1 MKKILIV
8 FHSQEAGNTERMAE
22 LVARGCAQVPGVQ
35 VSMINTNERRVD
47 MRRLERADGL
57 ALGTPD
63 YFTYMAGG
71 LKMFFDDATLAQ
83 WRGANIK
90 GKPCVAF
97 CTHGGGGGGIRSVEG
112 LAKHMGWEKVA
123 PSVICQGRPKGEAI
137 KQAVALGKALAQRI
151 ASAK

>member
-8 FHSQEAGNTERMAE
+8 FHSQEAGNTKRMAE
-22 LVARGCAQVPGVQ
+22 LVARGCRQVRGVQ
-35 VSMINTNERRVD
+35 VSMVNTNERRVD
-47 MRRLERADGL
+47 MRRLEAADGL

-97 CTHGGGGGGIRSVEG
+97 CTHGGGGR
-112 LAKHMGWEKVA
+112 AT
-123 PSVICQGRPKGEAI
+123 
-137 KQAVALGKALAQRI
+137 
-151 ASAK
+151 